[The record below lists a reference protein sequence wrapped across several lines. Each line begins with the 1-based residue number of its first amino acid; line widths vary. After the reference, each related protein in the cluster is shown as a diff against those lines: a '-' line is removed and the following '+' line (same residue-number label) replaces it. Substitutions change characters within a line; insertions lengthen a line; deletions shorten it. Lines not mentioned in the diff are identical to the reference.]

1 MIAQRLQWCPEPRG
15 GRLAPLWLS
24 FETGASRPPP
34 DEEKASNRTSFLQ
47 FNRDQFNCSHQIG
60 AKPLVPTLS
69 RQLVSEFFTANFF
82 QCREIVLRQLP
93 HKRRSPAFVI
103 MAQHIADARHFRPR
117 DFGMTL
123 FNLRRETPAGLG
135 YNLDAALDKP
145 LKAPITLEGFKANIR
160 DYDANAFARLNNVR
174 QIWNE

>member
-1 MIAQRLQWCPEPRG
+1 
-15 GRLAPLWLS
+15 
-24 FETGASRPPP
+24 
-34 DEEKASNRTSFLQ
+34 
-47 FNRDQFNCSHQIG
+47 
-60 AKPLVPTLS
+60 
-69 RQLVSEFFTANFF
+69 
-82 QCREIVLRQLP
+82 
-93 HKRRSPAFVI
+93 
-103 MAQHIADARHFRPR
+103 
-117 DFGMTL
+117 MTL